1 MILIGVLLI
10 LSIILLV
17 ISCLNNDR
25 FKNNKI
31 YNISLAYPTEKFYI
45 YNNVRTNEKKNNL
58 FSYIIPGKS
67 KYNFTKEIDYIK
79 HYSQCYFA
87 LTYKK
92 DGWDC
97 LRHYEIIA
105 AGCIPYFLD
114 IDKIPLNIMNTYPK
128 KLIKEAMNL
137 NGLPTEEYLK
147 NYIKKNDKLNLTINF
162 NNFDFNN
169 YYKLRKKILE
179 YFQYNCL
186 TNILSKN
193 KLKFKETYVISRDGR
208 GPQDYMR
215 DLFII
220 SLLENNQK
228 VYTNFNI
235 DYIFN
240 DYNKDTTLLYG
251 RGMTYTKCLDKNL
264 KKNYEIINNYK
275 FKNNTN
281 VLFTTKSNL
290 KRLNINNFNIPS
302 NCFLYEL
309 DGNDTNDVDKS
320 THNKTI
326 KKFIRE
332 NI

>member
-1 MILIGVLLI
+1 MILIISLLI
-10 LSIILLV
+10 FSIILL
-17 ISCLNNDR
+17 IIFFSSKDK

-31 YNISLAYPTEKFYI
+31 YNINFAYPTQKFYL
-45 YNNVRTNEKKNNL
+45 YNNVRTNEKKYL

-67 KYNFTKEIDYIK
+67 KYNYNKEIDYIK

-105 AGCIPYFLD
+105 AGCIPFFLD
-114 IDKIPLNIMNTYPK
+114 IDNIPTNVMNIYPK

-137 NGLPTEEYLK
+137 TGLPTEEYLK
-147 NYIKKNDKLNLTINF
+147 NFIIKNDKLNLTVNF
-162 NNFDFNN
+162 NNFDINN
-169 YYKLRKKILE
+169 YYKLRENILK
-179 YFQYNCL
+179 YFENYCL
-186 TNILSKN
+186 TNMLSKN
-193 KLKFKETYVISRDGR
+193 KLKFKETYIISNSGN

-220 SLLENNQK
+220 SLLENNHK
-228 VYTNFNI
+228 VYTNFKI

-240 DYNKDTTLLYG
+240 DYDKDTKLLYG

-264 KKNYEIINNYK
+264 KNNYEVINNYK

-281 VLFTTKSNL
+281 IVFTTKSNL
-290 KRLNINNFNIPS
+290 KRLNINKYNIPNS
-302 NCFLYEL
+302 CFLYEL
-309 DGNDTNDVDKS
+309 DGNDTKYVDKL